1 MLNLSFDATDINNA
15 KYLKR
20 YKQRINFCSMASS
33 KIVAFAHARK
43 RKKNLESIL
52 IYEEYYKAKKLV
64 RDGKNTFCVR
74 Q

>member
-33 KIVAFAHARK
+33 KIVA
-43 RKKNLESIL
+43 
-52 IYEEYYKAKKLV
+52 YEEYYKAKKLV